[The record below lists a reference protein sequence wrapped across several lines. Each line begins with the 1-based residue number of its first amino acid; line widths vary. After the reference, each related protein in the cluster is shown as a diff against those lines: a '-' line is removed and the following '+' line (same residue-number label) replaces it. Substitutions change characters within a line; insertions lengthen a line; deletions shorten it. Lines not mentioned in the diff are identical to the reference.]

1 MPDKRKPLDLSGAN
15 QILSSKRPALD
26 LSGAQDILKK
36 KVATKS
42 VSQEELWGSDSQP
55 QDLYTSLATGAQEP
69 QQVSDGLDGA
79 PSPILKGLPSV
90 ESLKKKP
97 IQPKKDV
104 IETIKDVVPVISKNL
119 SIEKEDFSEAT
130 QKARKESKT
139 LIDKKQINQRVS
151 EVGNIQNEY
160 IKSLKEIN
168 ILKKELSDEK
178 SDIDYQISIGNNTP
192 EFQEKITL
200 HNNKVKENLNKFN
213 LLKDKSEII
222 SYNKKVIESASGNL
236 LRKKAE
242 QGNWFGA
249 LYNKMLEG
257 VSSMSSGAASL
268 ATDLISEAMPSEYLL
283 NPKELKELKD
293 KGLDQD
299 KIDDYIKKSAKK
311 DILPII
317 RKSNVELLGDK
328 GTTKE
333 YIEKKQASSLLAGGV
348 LGLAESA
355 PAMIGGVYGRAANF
369 FLMGTDAVN
378 KEMESNPDFK
388 NITEN
393 EKLAVTIPIGIANAV
408 LEEFGLQN
416 IIKNNSLVNKL
427 IHKTLL
433 KVGANSSANVF
444 RRAMNDEVKSG
455 LAAGVF
461 KLTTGFAGE
470 AVTGGS
476 QQAAEIGVKDIYN
489 VIKDKRMFQ
498 TPETLS
504 DAIYEISDAA
514 IMEGI
519 GGTIMSTLPAIN
531 KAINNNE
538 LGKKSSDF
546 EFELLDNINENS
558 DEFKRLFV
566 SDLKN
571 KIIDGKIDKEE
582 ANSQLESFDKMIS
595 TFNKMPKDMSVED
608 KKKSFDLLVEKDNL
622 TEEINGKDESLSVRQ
637 KERISEINKELSD
650 ISLST
655 KPVVEAAEPFVE
667 DIVTTTVE
675 EPTIKDSQIPLKR
688 ETFEFESAEGEMLDV
703 EVTTNKDGT
712 RLFLAKNKDGRV
724 ISSNKVGEDNTLT
737 TEEYVTKG
745 YGDIQGE
752 VKVEQGNDIMAPAMK
767 DKLTPKQKAE
777 LGIEEAEVTPEVTTT
792 TETEPITE
800 EVATEAKPIETIE
813 AKAKAYS
820 EELDKTKESDPEA
833 YWSVSPVSAEDA
845 AKGTII
851 DTPDGAAIVK
861 PDGDIAGLF
870 KKATSKAKGVAQ
882 DLLKRAVAAG
892 GKKLDNFDT
901 YLTPQYIKAGFRV
914 VSRVPF
920 SLEYGV
926 PDGYNKEKHGTPDVV
941 AMVYDPEG
949 KLDIEEKTFD
959 DYDEAM
965 AYRDSF
971 IEPSIEMELEGL
983 AKLFDESDRG
993 FKMSQVDKAKEALKS
1008 ILPGVKF
1015 IVHETNE
1022 AYNKAVGDNSSGAY
1036 IYRAEGDKVIHINK
1050 QKANG
1055 RTVAHEVFHAVILD
1069 KIKGDKSVQEI
1080 TARMM
1085 KAVYK
1090 TASPEL
1096 KSRLDEFAARYS
1108 DESIRDEERLAELIG
1123 IIADGYPQMSQI
1135 NKGIVKRWLDA
1146 LAKMFG
1152 RKSFTDNEVIDLL
1165 NTLARKVST
1174 GEVVSEEDISI
1185 LGYGSIGIKEDIKR
1199 ESKFIDSLV
1208 FNRFPTNKNT
1218 KVIENFDLS
1227 TIDGQVAASTL
1238 SDKLTAGE
1246 FKKYKTV
1253 NGEKVLEAVYTFF
1266 GGIGYPEVTG
1276 RVWAASKLS
1285 AVKKIIDDMKVSPD
1299 GYRYLIPAVM
1309 SNVSHMSNKNM
1320 TSITMEVFKE
1330 AINNKELNK
1339 SNFKNLVTAAS
1350 SRKGLEKFKDGIAK
1364 SMSGNIS
1371 AIDMANNLRD
1381 YIISSD
1387 ITFESRKKLL
1397 LGMVGNPKSG
1407 NPKFSTVGTF
1417 LSLATSLADPI
1428 AKEVNLYQVPVIIRT
1443 KGNLKPVKT
1452 KKDDK
1457 FYHDSYGYH
1466 IDSDQEIEV
1475 LHLDDVYNLT
1485 DIIPEFTKSDGTVVS
1500 TENELNKKRAK
1511 AWDIKKILTNL
1522 GRTHGLSKY
1531 SAKIVSK
1538 RQQVEEDKTI
1548 KRSQL
1553 QESKV
1558 DVKLNYKGKIY
1569 NADYQ
1574 GYLPKTKNSNIS
1586 IEEGAGMSSYN
1597 ITSKDGSF
1605 IIGLIKGA
1613 DFPGEKKSE
1622 KRGEVL
1628 NLRSET
1634 KGNGVSLMLDAL
1646 YNMKKNGVDLVK
1658 FTKPSSEG
1666 KPFNDYLEREGYIEK
1681 VRESESGT
1689 TEYKI
1694 TDNVISKYN
1703 EKPFPEEKTIK
1714 RSQLEKDGVN
1724 TVSESFFND
1733 ADIIFPNDHILGG
1746 YAVTD
1751 SKGKLIGRVKLSEV
1765 NDNTV
1770 KIDEVVSE
1778 KKGERTGNGSAI
1790 MNMVID
1796 NADKN
1801 NTRLTLT
1808 ANLILGIKAKGF
1820 ETAKKLQSFYE
1831 KFGFIK
1837 GSNGLMTREP
1847 VTTKKL
1853 QQANTIDEMVRIAK
1867 EAKYSDAAISAFLKA
1882 KGYSVEK
1889 ITNAVLSY
1897 DKKYIEARQKEEGI
1911 FTREGRNKLLAS
1923 LDSFKRM
1930 FLSARSFLSKTTFI
1944 AKEGIDA
1951 GIKAQS
1957 KIASYLVSD
1966 LDNAIKKY
1974 DGDKEKL
1981 ISDFDKFIRGEE
1993 VDLPDNFIEI
2003 GNAMR
2008 SHIDKLSYE
2017 LIKSG
2022 AVDEYQSENIKKN
2035 IGSYLNRSY
2044 EVFDKKNWASK
2055 VDELTLQSAKNYL
2068 KKQLLSEATK
2078 EAKESGLDVD
2088 ILLERKANQ
2097 AIANLLNKE
2106 NAQSFVSSGKT
2117 GSKDVSILKEKSDIP
2132 LEIRALM
2139 GEYTDPAQNYSRTI
2153 FKIASLVNNAKF
2165 LNTVKSNGMNVY
2177 LFKEKTGE
2185 FNTQIAGKES
2195 ETMNPLNG
2203 LYTTKEIA
2211 GALKES
2217 AGILNTIE
2225 TALPFEIA
2233 GTVKSTYEYY
2243 MKLLG
2248 SVKHLKTIE
2257 SVGTHFKNVSGNVTF
2272 MLANGYFKP
2281 DAYRQSA
2288 KVIYNDF
2295 FNKTDKELREKMQ
2308 EYIEAGI
2315 VDQSAVLGE
2324 LRSMFKD
2331 EDFDKSF
2338 ERRMNSEKLNPAN
2351 SFIDK
2356 IKRLGKK
2363 TISIA
2368 ENAYQA
2374 EDDYFKI
2381 VAYETEKSR
2390 YARAIYTKEYSDLS
2404 AIEKKDVTD
2413 KVSEMVKNILPNY
2426 GRVAGAVKMVKAFP
2440 IVGTFISF
2448 QTEAL
2453 RTAYNIVN
2461 LSVTELKSSNPE
2473 IKKIGALRMTGI
2485 ISSQAV
2491 KYAVM
2496 YLIGGAVL
2504 GDDDDEKKEKAK
2516 EFVAP
2521 WSKNSNIVITD
2532 ESNGKFSYV
2541 DFSASDPFGGIV
2553 KPMNAALGG
2562 EDLLD
2567 GFVKGL
2573 QELVTPF
2580 TTPDILRS
2588 MFSDILENKNSYG
2601 GTLYN
2606 PSDSFENK
2614 SSAILARVYK
2624 TFEPGTVT
2632 SVRKIYGSDNPLNE
2646 MAGQFTG
2653 YKSNDVDI
2661 LKDFGF
2667 KISAMKKK
2675 EIETRSIYNRAVNK
2689 FKNKEVTDAELQ
2701 AAYLQSNKATIDNY
2715 KELKKSYDAALYF
2728 GTDRKEIKESMKDA
2742 YVSADVI
2749 RGIVTG
2755 KFKDLKK
2762 KKGIET
2768 DAQLKARNPLVY
2780 RKLMLFRARH
2790 RK

>member
-1 MPDKRKPLDLSGAN
+1 MIDPLGIKKNDPLG
-15 QILSSKRPALD
+15 
-26 LSGAQDILKK
+26 LKK

-69 QQVSDGLDGA
+69 QQVSDGLDGD
-79 PSPILKGLPSV
+79 PNPILKGLPSV

-582 ANSQLESFDKMIS
+582 ANSQLESFDKMVS
-595 TFNKMPKDMSVED
+595 VFNRMPKDMSVED
-608 KKKSFDLLVEKDNL
+608 KKKSFDLLIEKENL
-622 TEEINGKDESLSVRQ
+622 TNEISGKDESLSIKQ
-637 KERISEINKELSD
+637 KERISEINKELSN
-650 ISLST
+650 ISLGV
-655 KPVVEAAEPFVE
+655 KPVVEAAEPV
-667 DIVTTTVE
+667 VE
-675 EPTIKDSQIPLKR
+675 EVVKP
-688 ETFEFESAEGEMLDV
+688 
-703 EVTTNKDGT
+703 
-712 RLFLAKNKDGRV
+712 
-724 ISSNKVGEDNTLT
+724 
-737 TEEYVTKG
+737 TEEQ
-745 YGDIQGE
+745 IL
-752 VKVEQGNDIMAPAMK
+752 K
-767 DKLTPKQKAE
+767 DKLEGNLVTFTYKDKSEVPDAFKDTIPSEVEVNGEKSIKVTVAKSLADYELSKATKPVV
-777 LGIEEAEVTPEVTTT
+777 EAKVTPEVTTT
-792 TETEPITE
+792 TETKPITE
-800 EVATEAKPIETIE
+800 EVATE

-1185 LGYGSIGIKEDIKR
+1185 LGYGSIEIKEDIKR

-1246 FKKYKTV
+1246 LKKYKTV

-1387 ITFESRKKLL
+1387 MTFESRKKLL

-1466 IDSDQEIEV
+1466 IDSDQEVEV

-1538 RQQVEEDKTI
+1538 KQQVE
-1548 KRSQL
+1548 
-1553 QESKV
+1553 
-1558 DVKLNYKGKIY
+1558 
-1569 NADYQ
+1569 
-1574 GYLPKTKNSNIS
+1574 
-1586 IEEGAGMSSYN
+1586 
-1597 ITSKDGSF
+1597 
-1605 IIGLIKGA
+1605 
-1613 DFPGEKKSE
+1613 
-1622 KRGEVL
+1622 
-1628 NLRSET
+1628 
-1634 KGNGVSLMLDAL
+1634 GV
-1646 YNMKKNGVDLVK
+1646 V
-1658 FTKPSSEG
+1658 
-1666 KPFNDYLEREGYIEK
+1666 
-1681 VRESESGT
+1681 
-1689 TEYKI
+1689 
-1694 TDNVISKYN
+1694 
-1703 EKPFPEEKTIK
+1703 
-1714 RSQLEKDGVN
+1714 
-1724 TVSESFFND
+1724 
-1733 ADIIFPNDHILGG
+1733 
-1746 YAVTD
+1746 
-1751 SKGKLIGRVKLSEV
+1751 
-1765 NDNTV
+1765 
-1770 KIDEVVSE
+1770 
-1778 KKGERTGNGSAI
+1778 
-1790 MNMVID
+1790 
-1796 NADKN
+1796 
-1801 NTRLTLT
+1801 
-1808 ANLILGIKAKGF
+1808 
-1820 ETAKKLQSFYE
+1820 
-1831 KFGFIK
+1831 
-1837 GSNGLMTREP
+1837 
-1847 VTTKKL
+1847 KKL

-2614 SSAILARVYK
+2614 SSAIVARVYK

-2632 SVRKIYGSDNPLNE
+2632 SVRKISGSDNPLNE

-2749 RGIVTG
+2749 IGIVTG